1 MWKSLFKLLVTSV
14 IWTRYRGIILMS
26 LFLLIFIFMVTLIHT
41 DYMHYVER
49 AGQKDYIGISFL
61 VKWGL
66 IIGSVIAY
74 GLYLKWLLRVK
85 PSKSVNRN
93 QEQKPEEQQNDP
105 FAQLRKKKKLR
116 SQAEIM
122 IDKK

>member
-14 IWTRYRGIILMS
+14 VWTRYRSVILIS

-49 AGQKDYIGISFL
+49 AGQKDYIGVSFL

-85 PSKSVNRN
+85 PSKPSKHN
-93 QEQKPEEQQNDP
+93 QEEKREGQENDP
-105 FAQLRKKKKLR
+105 FAQLRDKKKLR
-116 SQAEIM
+116 SQAEIVM
-122 IDKK
+122 DKE